1 MKRKIHLTV
10 LCLVVF
16 LVISACGTGRKVDQ
30 TGMYIYYVNTNG
42 TGLAKENYTEKYDNP
57 AEEADRMI
65 DKLKNA
71 PESID
76 YVSAIP
82 EKVNIT
88 ECVLDGNKLIVS
100 FDKGYEKLGKV
111 EELLCRAAVVQTLS
125 QISGVDFIEFMTDGH
140 PLTDSD
146 GNPVGMMRGED
157 FIQNTGSSIHNY
169 QSATLNLYF
178 ADETGEKLKNETV
191 NVRYNSNIS
200 MEKLIVEQLMKGP
213 AKDGAQPTISPEAR
227 LLGVSVKDGICYVNF
242 DNGFLNNNYNLKP
255 EIPIYSIVNSI
266 IDSGSAS
273 QVQISIAGET
283 DVVFQGTVKLSSPF
297 SRNQEIIE
305 EKNQ

>member
-1 MKRKIHLTV
+1 MKRRFGLTV
-10 LCLVVF
+10 LCLAVLLSV
-16 LVISACGTGRKVDQ
+16 SACGTGRKVKQ
-30 TGMYIYYVNTNG
+30 TGMYLYYVDTDG
-42 TGLAKENYTEKYDNP
+42 TGLVKENYSEKYKDP
-57 AEEADRMI
+57 LREAERMI
-65 DKLKNA
+65 DKLVNA

-76 YVSAIP
+76 YVSAVP
-82 EKVNIT
+82 EKVKIT
-88 ECVLDGNKLIVS
+88 GCEKEGNKLVVS
-100 FDKGYEKLGKV
+100 FDDGYKKLGKV

-125 QISGVDFIEFMTDGH
+125 QISGIDFIEFTEGGH
-140 PLTDSD
+140 PAVKED
-146 GNPVGMMRGED
+146 GSPLGLMRGED

-169 QSATLNLYF
+169 QSATLTLYF
-178 ADETGEKLKNETV
+178 ADESGEKLKKETV

-200 MEKLIVEQLMKGP
+200 MEKLIIEQLMKGP
-213 AKDGAQPTISPEAR
+213 AKDGIRPTISPEAK

-283 DVVFQGTVKLSSPF
+283 DVTFQGTVKLSSPF

-305 EKNQ
+305 E